1 MERLERRAMLNGGT
15 NPIPARQMEALDR
28 GVVAINKGSGQ
39 VYVGW
44 RLLGTDA
51 SNVAFNLYRSLGAA
65 PAVKLNA
72 SPITQT
78 TDYLDTG
85 VSLSTSVSYFVRPV
99 IGGVE
104 QPASETYSL
113 PAGAPAQPYLSVPLQ
128 IPPGGTCPDGSTYT
142 YSANDCSVGDLD
154 GDGKYEIVVKW
165 DPSNSRDNA
174 FAGNSGNCII
184 DAYEMNGTRLW
195 RIDIG
200 KNIRAGAHYTQFMV
214 YDLDGNGKAEMVC
227 KTADGTIDGVGHVI
241 GNPNADWR
249 EPPGTMVPTTDST
262 GSVKQPD
269 GTYLHSTE
277 GYIMH
282 GPEYLTVFDGV
293 TGAALATT
301 NYLPALGDTSLWGDL
316 YTNRSDRFLACV
328 AYLDGQRP
336 SVVMCRGYY
345 ARTTLAAWDWRNG
358 QLTLRWLFDS
368 DDGTP
373 GNRAYRGQ
381 GNHQVSVADV
391 DGDGRDEIIYGGCA
405 IDDDGTGL
413 YSTGLGHGDAMHV
426 GDLDPSRPGLEVW
439 GIHEGASTPGS
450 ALYDAATGEVIW
462 QTANADVGRGVAADL
477 TASFAGA
484 EVWGGTSGLRSIN
497 NQSAGSSPSSSNFVV
512 WWDADLLREL
522 ENSNTI
528 SKYGGSTLLTASGCS
543 SNNSTKSTPCLAG
556 DILGDW
562 REEVIWRKSDNTELR
577 IYTTTI
583 SAANRMY
590 TLMHD
595 RQYRLGI
602 AWQNVA
608 YNQPPHP
615 GFYLGD
621 GMSAPP
627 TPNIYAAPLDL
638 AAPMVTSSSFTY
650 DTAQQVKLWFSEGID
665 LSTISASDLILRP
678 RGGGADVAPLS
689 VNYDSAAHTAT
700 FSFAGILPDG
710 NYEAILP
717 AGRVADLASNW
728 SAASY
733 SMDLFVLG
741 GDANHDRIVDI
752 TDLYI
757 LASNWHG
764 TAKVFSQGDFNYD
777 TKVDAKDLGILSTH
791 WQAALPAPA
800 PTPPLTL
807 HPTAPRRTPRVISL
821 IQ

>member
-1 MERLERRAMLNGGT
+1 
-15 NPIPARQMEALDR
+15 
-28 GVVAINKGSGQ
+28 
-39 VYVGW
+39 
-44 RLLGTDA
+44 
-51 SNVAFNLYRSLGAA
+51 
-65 PAVKLNA
+65 
-72 SPITQT
+72 
-78 TDYLDTG
+78 
-85 VSLSTSVSYFVRPV
+85 
-99 IGGVE
+99 
-104 QPASETYSL
+104 L
-113 PAGAPAQPYLSVPLQ
+113 PAGAPTQPYLSVPLQ

-200 KNIRAGAHYTQFMV
+200 KNIRSGAHYTQFMV

-241 GNPNADWR
+241 GDPNADWR

-345 ARTTLAAWDWRNG
+345 SRTTLAAWDWRNG

-373 GNRAYRGQ
+373 GNLAYRGQ
-381 GNHQVSVADV
+381 GNHNLSVGDLDN
-391 DGDGRDEIIYGGCA
+391 DGKDEIVYGACA
-405 IDDDGTGL
+405 IDDDGKGL
-413 YSTGLGHGDAMHV
+413 YSTGLGHGDAGHL
-426 GDLDPSRPGLEVW
+426 GDLDPDRPGLEYWEGHEVAGAAGNEFRDALSGQLIW
-439 GIHEGASTPGS
+439 GSATTGDNGRACADDVYAGTRGAEMWAARSGGLYDRYGNYVGRSPGS
-450 ALYDAATGEVIW
+450 C
-462 QTANADVGRGVAADL
+462 
-477 TASFAGA
+477 
-484 EVWGGTSGLRSIN
+484 
-497 NQSAGSSPSSSNFVV
+497 NFLV
-512 WWDADLLREL
+512 WWDANHVREL
-522 ENSNTI
+522 LNSNTI
-528 SKYGGSTLLTASGCS
+528 NKYGLSSDTTLLAASGCS
-543 SNNSTKSTPCLAG
+543 SNNSTKSTPCLSA
-556 DILGDW
+556 DLLGDW
-562 REEVIWRKSDNTELR
+562 REEVIWRTTDSSALR
-577 IYTTTI
+577 IYTTTAQASDRI
-583 SAANRMY
+583 Y

-595 RQYRLGI
+595 PQYRLGI

-621 GMSAPP
+621 GMGAPP

-638 AAPMVTSSSFTY
+638 TAPTVSSSSFLY
-650 DTAQQVKLWFSEGID
+650 QTAQQVTIQFSEQMD
-665 LSTISASDLILRP
+665 SSTISSSDLILRP
-678 RGGGADVAPLS
+678 RSGGADLTPLS
-689 VNYDSAAHTAT
+689 VNYDSATHTAA

-733 SMDLFVLG
+733 SMELFVLG

-752 TDLYI
+752 SDLYI
-757 LASNWHG
+757 LASNWHE

-791 WQAALPAPA
+791 WQTALPAPA
-800 PTPPLTL
+800 PASPLAQ
-807 HPTAPRRTPRVISL
+807 HPTAPRRTARVISL